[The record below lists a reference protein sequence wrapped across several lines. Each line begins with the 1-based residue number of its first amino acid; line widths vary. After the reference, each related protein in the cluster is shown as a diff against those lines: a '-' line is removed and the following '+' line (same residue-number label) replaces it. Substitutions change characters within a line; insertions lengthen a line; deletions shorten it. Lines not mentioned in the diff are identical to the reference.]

1 MEIETRPDA
10 YEVRRLDERD
20 VDAILALCEGNS
32 LFYQYHLPM
41 ATRESILAD
50 MTALPPNKRME
61 DKAYIGFFEEGKLA
75 AVLDWISGYPT
86 KETAWIG
93 LFMVSA
99 ERQGAR
105 RRKRNHPR
113 PDGKPEGGGVSGD
126 SARRGQRKS
135 AELRVLE
142 EKRV

>member
-1 MEIETRPDA
+1 MEIETRLDA

-41 ATRESILAD
+41 ATRESTLAD

-61 DKAYIGFFEEGKLA
+61 DKAYIGFFEEGKLT

-86 KETAWIG
+86 KKRRGSGCSW
-93 LFMVSA
+93 SA
-99 ERQGAR
+99 
-105 RRKRNHPR
+105 RKDR
-113 PDGKPEGGGVSGD
+113 GKPSEAES
-126 SARRGQRKS
+126 SA
-135 AELRVLE
+135 A
-142 EKRV
+142 

>member
-61 DKAYIGFFEEGKLA
+61 DKAYVGFLRKENWPPFWTGSA
-75 AVLDWISGYPT
+75 AI
-86 KETAWIG
+86 
-93 LFMVSA
+93 
-99 ERQGAR
+99 
-105 RRKRNHPR
+105 RRKKRR
-113 PDGKPEGGGVSGD
+113 GSGCSW
-126 SARRGQRKS
+126 SARKDRGKASEVKS
-135 AELRVLE
+135 SAA
-142 EKRV
+142 